1 MDTDKLVEGYL
12 EDCRLRNFTSKTV
25 TEKGNVLKHL
35 FCRVYGGEFTEASVR
50 GFLLWLKDVRKVS
63 ERSQRT
69 YLLVLKACIRHLNST
84 RQISASWVDGIIIPK
99 VAKTRLFVAN
109 SLTIKSALD
118 VAAKPSAND
127 NRLTTN
133 RKRENYE
140 ASVFLLM
147 TGMRIGELMSLT
159 PKNFD
164 FVREEFW
171 VQTEKTQ
178 HIRYIPIFPTMK
190 SLLSDRMSSDKVFG
204 VSKDTVNN
212 FLHQAS
218 RLSHLSS
225 RLHAHTLRHAFATD
239 LLRNGAPIER
249 VADLLGHE
257 DLNITRKT
265 YGHLVTSDYRFTMS
279 AYHPL
284 FAGQASF
291 KDTVK
296 AIETHLSGVLSKNTS
311 HQITTEKKDG
321 LFRFSIR
328 RILSPG

>member
-1 MDTDKLVEGYL
+1 MDTDKLVEVYL
-12 EDCRLRNFTSKTV
+12 EDCRLRNFTPKTI

-35 FCRVYGGEFTEASVR
+35 FCRVYVGEFTEASVR

-84 RQISASWVDGIIIPK
+84 KQISASWVDGIIIPK
-99 VAKTRLFVAN
+99 VAKTRLFVVA

-118 VAAKPSAND
+118 VAVKPSAND
-127 NRLTTN
+127 NMLTKD
-133 RKRENYE
+133 RKKENYE

-147 TGMRIGELMSLT
+147 TGIRIGELMSLT

-164 FVREEFW
+164 FARDEFW

-178 HIRYIPIFPTMK
+178 HIRYIPIFPIMK
-190 SLLSDRMSSDKVFG
+190 SLLSDRMSRDKIFY
-204 VSKDTVNN
+204 VSKNTVNN
-212 FLHQAS
+212 FLHRAS
-218 RLSHLSS
+218 ELSQLSD

-257 DLNITRKT
+257 DLNITRKI
-265 YGHLVTSDYRFTMS
+265 YGHLLTNDYRFTMS
-279 AYHPL
+279 VFHPL
-284 FAGQASF
+284 FTGQVSF
-291 KDTVK
+291 EDATKAVEVSFSNILDYNSTAYSVVK
-296 AIETHLSGVLSKNTS
+296 RTQRGKFTI
-311 HQITTEKKDG
+311 
-321 LFRFSIR
+321 SIR
-328 RILSPG
+328 KI